1 MRRDWEELQREGGE
15 HPQEREQRIRKGSE
29 HDIHVEQK
37 KAGENRVGRWAGSGH
52 TRPCQAIMRILL
64 IMQLEFFEVS

>member
-29 HDIHVEQK
+29 HDIHVEQR
-37 KAGENRVGRWAGSGH
+37 KAGEKQVGRVSPYKALSGH
-52 TRPCQAIMRILL
+52 NEGFVDYAIRIL
-64 IMQLEFFEVS
+64 